1 MCKKHPFLLAE
12 DNMVYL
18 VLIKIFC
25 PSHKVAYVFLLAT
38 PLVSNHPR
46 ADSDFYGYFGIFQVS
61 LPNYEEVEPTPEIAA
76 QLGSTVAELTC
87 PDYCVIKESKI
98 LNAGLGVFANIG
110 LPTGIC
116 FGPYKG
122 EISENKKMANKSGY
136 AWEIRPRPGEQT
148 RFIDGADPNKS
159 NWLRYINGAS
169 GRWIKFLS
177 TSVKHFSDGESQN
190 LHAFQY
196 RGQVFYEVF
205 RPIEKGEE
213 LLGKFLFFIFST

>member
-1 MCKKHPFLLAE
+1 MEKSLIGIKADVTVENVDDFIVCEECGIDFVYMCKKHPFLLAE
-12 DNMVYL
+12 DNMM
-18 VLIKIFC
+18 
-25 PSHKVAYVFLLAT
+25 
-38 PLVSNHPR
+38 
-46 ADSDFYGYFGIFQVS
+46 S
-61 LPNYEEVEPTPEIAA
+61 LPNYEEAEPTPEIAA

-169 GRWIKFLS
+169 
-177 TSVKHFSDGESQN
+177 VGESQN